1 MLKYIKNKDYAYN
14 ISIYQE
20 NIKIDALE
28 ILSKIIDLKPLV
40 LEPLMLLQFNRS
52 YLVQDQPQL
61 K

>member
-1 MLKYIKNKDYAYN
+1 MLNHIKNKDYAYN
-14 ISIYQE
+14 ISIYLE
-20 NIKIDALE
+20 NIKMYALKN
-28 ILSKIIDLKPLV
+28 ISKIIDLKPLV